1 MNDFFLPFGNLWSL
15 FRSKAKGVY
24 RFGYDV
30 INASTQFNQFANDH
44 QKLAM
49 VLSNPAVMKVFSLQ
63 CDLFSM
69 GKVTVEKSIGKKV
82 KVIEDDPFLE
92 LIRNPNPFTSTES
105 QFLWDFM
112 FWNMMGTSYCYVD
125 SKDVTKP
132 LNKMYFL
139 DPGKIVWPK
148 DFEAKKDKLVFS
160 EAEVKNILKTTIT
173 YKYHDGTTFNFPLD
187 RLIMCHDLTNSSGN
201 FYKGPSRLDAL
212 TKIISNSEYTLDADN
227 INIRYSGK
235 FLVGSD
241 KAVGTS
247 IKVGMS
253 TEEKDDIA
261 NKIDTD
267 TKSVWPL
274 QSMVNIQR
282 FVSDMA
288 NLQLSEKYL
297 HLYFVVGNMYGIP
310 RDVLEAYNSATYENQ
325 EKARAAHVNYCLEPK
340 GEQFMDGFEVHF
352 KYREVKKKININ
364 WDHLPFVQIFAKEK
378 AETKKVTIENL
389 TSLLALGVDIEQAN
403 EYLETEFEIE
413 EEETTSANGEGEGQ
427 GEPAPGGQGEI
438 EEAPEPQ
445 GEDLTGQ
452 SIDKK
457 IIAIR

>member
-1 MNDFFLPFGNLWSL
+1 
-15 FRSKAKGVY
+15 
-24 RFGYDV
+24 
-30 INASTQFNQFANDH
+30 
-44 QKLAM
+44 
-49 VLSNPAVMKVFSLQ
+49 
-63 CDLFSM
+63 
-69 GKVTVEKSIGKKV
+69 
-82 KVIEDDPFLE
+82 
-92 LIRNPNPFTSTES
+92 
-105 QFLWDFM
+105 
-112 FWNMMGTSYCYVD
+112 
-125 SKDVTKP
+125 
-132 LNKMYFL
+132 
-139 DPGKIVWPK
+139 
-148 DFEAKKDKLVFS
+148 
-160 EAEVKNILKTTIT
+160 
-173 YKYHDGTTFNFPLD
+173 
-187 RLIMCHDLTNSSGN
+187 
-201 FYKGPSRLDAL
+201 
-212 TKIISNSEYTLDADN
+212 
-227 INIRYSGK
+227 
-235 FLVGSD
+235 
-241 KAVGTS
+241 
-247 IKVGMS
+247 
-253 TEEKDDIA
+253 
-261 NKIDTD
+261 
-267 TKSVWPL
+267 
-274 QSMVNIQR
+274 MVNIQR

-413 EEETTSANGEGEGQ
+413 EEETTSANGEGEATGR
-427 GEPAPGGQGEI
+427 QGEI